1 MSQSE
6 RKEAILDNI
15 GLQEGDSVFVI
26 GCETGEII
34 DWSAVKSVDTGYSA
48 ICIHFK
54 SDVTREEYS
63 SPGT

>member
-26 GCETGEII
+26 GCEK
-34 DWSAVKSVDTGYSA
+34 VKCRQSVVEKCG
-48 ICIHFK
+48 K
-54 SDVTREEYS
+54 NL
-63 SPGT
+63 G